1 MGYIC
6 PEKKQVSV
14 REVKGHDL
22 EQVQESFGEVVT
34 SKLRTKEVGILLQ
47 RKMRATKT
55 CISSFLCLGQNA
67 QGNLLPG

>member
-34 SKLRTKEVGILLQ
+34 SKLRSQ
-47 RKMRATKT
+47 RGGDPLAKKNE
-55 CISSFLCLGQNA
+55 SHKDLY
-67 QGNLLPG
+67 